1 VKEKVMSTFTV
12 ICTNPAKSAS
22 IEACEFDSSEW
33 TEQDAM
39 EQFATDHNLELSEVA
54 IEEAE

>member
-1 VKEKVMSTFTV
+1 MSTITV

-22 IEACEFDSSEW
+22 IEACEFDSAEW

-39 EQFATDHNLELSEVA
+39 EQFAIDHNLELSEVA
-54 IEEAE
+54 TEVAE

>member
-1 VKEKVMSTFTV
+1 MSTFAV

-22 IEACEFDSSEW
+22 IEACEFDFAEW

-39 EQFATDHNLELSEVA
+39 EQFAIEHNLELSEVA
-54 IEEAE
+54 IEDAE